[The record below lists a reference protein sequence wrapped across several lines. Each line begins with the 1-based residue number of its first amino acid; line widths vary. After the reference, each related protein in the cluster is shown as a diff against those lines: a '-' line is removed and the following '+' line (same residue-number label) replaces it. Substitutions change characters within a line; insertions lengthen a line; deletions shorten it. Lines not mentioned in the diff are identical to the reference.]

1 MSTKKT
7 IMRTIS
13 IILFSILI
21 SNKIFGTAQIP
32 DLLIYNND
40 TVSLY
45 ANPLES
51 YYTEDNPRPD
61 YIVGGCWS
69 TACWRGYQAIWE
81 VKNDSLF
88 LNAIL
93 DCCVWEQYHRFDS
106 VRFQKLISSK
116 IPIEIVENLKPLEG
130 KNLYE
135 YSVKSELKKLIG
147 KKNKKKYEKTILS
160 ITKLPRQKANLSRLF
175 KDKVSSGMVFADW
188 FNGDLTIP
196 KGKMIEYVHMGYM
209 SRYEKELVLTIEKG
223 KLTDAIEYDYRT
235 SEIDE
240 GYGVFQATSYSIVV
254 PLDLINNKNGYVYT
268 MTDTIEYSNESKTKS
283 LSALSKF
290 NDSRKE
296 RDERI
301 NLVETTIDSLSNYL
315 SDKYTF
321 YNKKT
326 EKLRWGTGCWIDGQS
341 KVDNEVIR
349 IFTLSNI
356 NSQVIIEYKEK
367 NIKLK
372 EFEKIADYITY
383 SVRLM
388 EFGY

>member
-1 MSTKKT
+1 
-7 IMRTIS
+7 MRTIS
-13 IILFSILI
+13 ILIFGILI

-61 YIVGGCWS
+61 YIVDGCWS

-93 DCCVWEQYHRFDS
+93 DCCLWQTYHRFDS
-106 VRFQKLISSK
+106 LRIQKLEESN
-116 IPIEIVENLKPLEG
+116 IPHEIIGRLYPLQG
-130 KNLYE
+130 KTLDE
-135 YSVKSELKKLIG
+135 YSVKRELEKLIG
-147 KKNKKKYEKTILS
+147 KKNKRKYEKLILS
-160 ITKLPRQKANLSRLF
+160 ITQLPRQRADLTRLF
-175 KDKVSSGMVFADW
+175 KNKVSNGMVFADW
-188 FNGDLTIP
+188 FSGDITIP

-209 SRYEKELVLTIEKG
+209 SRYEKELVLTLEKG
-223 KLTDAIEYDYRT
+223 ELTDAIEYDHRT
-235 SEIDE
+235 SEIVK

-254 PLDLINNKNGYVYT
+254 PLDLINDKNGYVYT
-268 MTDTIEYSNESKTKS
+268 MTDTIMYSNETKTKS
-283 LSALSKF
+283 LSAYSKF

-301 NLVETTIDSLSNYL
+301 RLVETTIDSLSNYM

-321 YNKKT
+321 DSKKI

-341 KVDNEVIR
+341 KIDNEVVR
-349 IFTLSNI
+349 IFTMSNI

-367 NIKLK
+367 NIKMK
-372 EFEKIADYITY
+372 EFEIIADYITY